1 MRLFA
6 TALLTACAYIT
17 AFSQSTEIIKFPPLG
32 QNVVY
37 EKSGTQFFP
46 LISGQVVKTHAEGA
60 LGYLVFA
67 GSDAIYIKNPII
79 NFPTD
84 SWIVGTVEGN
94 TVTVKTPQTV
104 YSELVDGVWYYY
116 DVRRMV
122 YDKDKQTYVV
132 DANAT
137 DITFSMEEGQ
147 LTQTEGNVMLG
158 LTDGTG
164 DWTYYGDANMVY
176 TPFTDQVV
184 EMPAGL
190 EMEKWAMT
198 HDGGDGTFVS
208 LGFSGN
214 DIYIKGIDPDI
225 PDACIKGTVED
236 GKVTFP
242 SGQYLGPD
250 EFYGYHFYYVAL
262 DNDYNVLDKLVFDY
276 DADLKTMKS
285 KGILSVNGGKTSANC
300 LYAYEDPMFRRQAD
314 DAETY
319 EPANPEITLFYT
331 YSPTRPKHYLYFNL
345 PVCDVEG
352 SLLDSGKLYY
362 NIYLDDEVLDF
373 YPDEYWNLSSIMTD
387 IPYGYTEGSDIKTD
401 GMQHQVAIYRTGYD
415 RIGVQLIYKDN
426 GRELRSDIV
435 YHEINSTGIEQVQD
449 GEDAVS
455 VHYTDLSGRRLTAP
469 VKGLNIKT
477 VTYSDG
483 SRKSFKVAVE

>member
-164 DWTYYGDANMVY
+164 DWTYYGDADMVY

-214 DIYIKGIDPDI
+214 DIYIKG
-225 PDACIKGTVED
+225 K
-236 GKVTFP
+236 
-242 SGQYLGPD
+242 
-250 EFYGYHFYYVAL
+250 
-262 DNDYNVLDKLVFDY
+262 
-276 DADLKTMKS
+276 KTEIVR
-285 KGILSVNGGKTSANC
+285 ILAYFVYKDTSA
-300 LYAYEDPMFRRQAD
+300 Y
-314 DAETY
+314 
-319 EPANPEITLFYT
+319 I
-331 YSPTRPKHYLYFNL
+331 
-345 PVCDVEG
+345 
-352 SLLDSGKLYY
+352 
-362 NIYLDDEVLDF
+362 
-373 YPDEYWNLSSIMTD
+373 
-387 IPYGYTEGSDIKTD
+387 
-401 GMQHQVAIYRTGYD
+401 
-415 RIGVQLIYKDN
+415 
-426 GRELRSDIV
+426 
-435 YHEINSTGIEQVQD
+435 
-449 GEDAVS
+449 
-455 VHYTDLSGRRLTAP
+455 
-469 VKGLNIKT
+469 
-477 VTYSDG
+477 
-483 SRKSFKVAVE
+483 